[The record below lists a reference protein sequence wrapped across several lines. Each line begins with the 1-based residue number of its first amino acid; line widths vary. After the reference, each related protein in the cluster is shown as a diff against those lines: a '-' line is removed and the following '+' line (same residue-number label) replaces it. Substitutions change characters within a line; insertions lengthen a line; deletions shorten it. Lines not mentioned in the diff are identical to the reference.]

1 MKIDT
6 KENSTLTLQKIFKIG
21 TDKDVSEKSYRAL
34 LKPRRTDM
42 QANMESNFAYGKW
55 LLVSFFIYHLK
66 H

>member
-42 QANMESNFAYGKW
+42 QANMESNFAYGK
-55 LLVSFFIYHLK
+55 
-66 H
+66 